1 MVCEQARVQVRRA
14 SDEVQ
19 KMPTCSSRLP
29 ALKVTNSSLFLII
42 AGENERMSLRRLG
55 AGSSMGVSALLGGGW
70 GEAIRRSSVFEK
82 NERLVTCDEDL
93 NAGGVWLRNTSP
105 LTVCFTPYN

>member
-1 MVCEQARVQVRRA
+1 MFLDTDCLRMTAGPKSFRGVQEMGPLSEREMVCEQARVQVRRA

-42 AGENERMSLRRLG
+42 AG
-55 AGSSMGVSALLGGGW
+55 
-70 GEAIRRSSVFEK
+70 
-82 NERLVTCDEDL
+82 L
-93 NAGGVWLRNTSP
+93 NHH
-105 LTVCFTPYN
+105 